1 MVLRHPAAV
10 YGGRGFS
17 ALGSK
22 TDSGLLSALYHKFE
36 YREVKVLSIML
47 DMDSSRDII
56 MISK

>member
-1 MVLRHPAAV
+1 MVFRHPAAV

-22 TDSGLLSALYHKFE
+22 TDSGLLPALYHRFE

-47 DMDSSRDII
+47 DMYSLSDII
-56 MISK
+56 VISK